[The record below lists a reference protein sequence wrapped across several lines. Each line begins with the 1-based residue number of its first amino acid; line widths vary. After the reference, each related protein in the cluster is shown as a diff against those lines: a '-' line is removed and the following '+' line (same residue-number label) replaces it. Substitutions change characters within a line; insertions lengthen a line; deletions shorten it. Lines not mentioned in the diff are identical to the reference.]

1 MRIAITRLK
10 DKAAEDPE
18 LCRTF
23 GHECYPVSP
32 LHSAVYQD
40 NVDAFLIQA
49 NAGAFDCIFFTSALP
64 AKLIGP
70 HLTCPPRVIS
80 IGPQTTKTLQ
90 EFGIESETLPAFYS
104 RDFAPYLGD
113 WLEGKVVGIPR
124 ADVPNPGLIHAIE
137 EYGGKPAEHFVYAL
151 KPTGEQL
158 DIENAEVII
167 FTSANSFSFAVWENR
182 SDLLTGAIGDI
193 TAERMENKGVTP
205 DFIGDGSLSGTLSA
219 LNTFLATRTGND
231 L

>member
-10 DKAAEDPE
+10 DKAARDPE
-18 LCRTF
+18 LCRSF

-32 LHSAVYQD
+32 LRSAVYQE
-40 NVDAFLIQA
+40 NIDAFLIQA
-49 NAGAFDCIFFTSALP
+49 NAGTFDCIFFTSALP

-90 EFGIESETLPAFYS
+90 EFGVNSETLPAFYS
-104 RDFAPYLGD
+104 REFAPYLGE
-113 WLEGKVVGIPR
+113 WLEGKTVGIPR
-124 ADVPNPGLIHAIE
+124 ADVPNPELIRSIE
-137 EYGGKPAEHFVYAL
+137 ERGGKPAEHFVYAL
-151 KPTGEQL
+151 EPTGEQL
-158 DIENAEVII
+158 DLANAEVVI
-167 FTSANSFSFAVWENR
+167 FTSANSFSFALWENR
-182 SDLLTGAIGDI
+182 SDLLKGAIGDI
-193 TAERMENKGVTP
+193 TAERMEGKGITP

-219 LNTFLATRTGND
+219 LNTFLATRNNGS

>member
-10 DKAAEDPE
+10 DKAARDPE

-32 LHSAVYQD
+32 LRSAIYQE
-40 NVDAFLIQA
+40 NIDAFLIQA

-70 HLTCPPRVIS
+70 HLTSPPRVVS

-90 EFGIESETLPAFYS
+90 EFGIQSETLPAFYS

-113 WLEGKVVGIPR
+113 WLKGKTVGIPR
-124 ADVPNPGLIHAIE
+124 ADVPNPDLIRAIE
-137 EYGGKPAEHFVYAL
+137 EHGGKPAEHFVYAL
-151 KPTGEQL
+151 EPTGEQL
-158 DIENAEVII
+158 DLANAEAVI
-167 FTSANSFSFAVWENR
+167 FTSANSFSFALWEDR
-182 SDLLTGAIGDI
+182 SNLLKGAIGDI
-193 TAERMENKGVTP
+193 TAERMEKKGVIP

-219 LNTFLATRTGND
+219 LNIFLATRTSD
-231 L
+231 TL